1 MLALQAQGA
10 YLTSDI
16 HDQMDPA
23 VAVMY
28 RPFRRYWID
37 RTRPDTVGSMPTKIR
52 RCNFWDPTIA
62 PVGFQFTSSTQA
74 VSKSISKKLRTCGY
88 SNTCPN
94 TCSHVL
100 RSRRAGPGW
109 TLRYIFLAENVA
121 GEPPSPKLPKDAGP
135 TRISRTLEDTLE
147 TSLNN

>member
-62 PVGFQFTSSTQA
+62 PSS
-74 VSKSISKKLRTCGY
+74 
-88 SNTCPN
+88 
-94 TCSHVL
+94 
-100 RSRRAGPGW
+100 GW
-109 TLRYIFLAENVA
+109 TWLDIEVFLAENVA

-135 TRISRTLEDTLE
+135 TRTSRTLEDTLE